1 MPQTA
6 YVDARD
12 KCSWKNFLTDCD
24 NSSFYQNPSD
34 ECMQAIND
42 GKEYLPSH
50 PDQYD
55 VHNIY
60 APTCHPSGDNY
71 DTAYYINNEEWPYYP
86 CMREWSSR
94 YMNRMDVQQAI
105 HAINPNNQNRTWP
118 HHPNGWQ
125 YGTQLY
131 DETDLYQEFMM
142 KQPNWK
148 ISIVDGDA
156 DPVEPLMAEQKW
168 IQCLGRKVVKDWKNW
183 YYDNDVAGS
192 VKVFDGITFQTVK
205 HCGHMI
211 STYCPSKGF
220 QFFQDYVNGTYSS
233 QSM

>member
-1 MPQTA
+1 M
-6 YVDARD
+6 
-12 KCSWKNFLTDCD
+12 
-24 NSSFYQNPSD
+24 
-34 ECMQAIND
+34 
-42 GKEYLPSH
+42 GKKYLPSH
-50 PDQYD
+50 PSQYD

-71 DTAYYINNEEWPYYP
+71 DTAYNINNEEWPYYP
-86 CMREWSSR
+86 CMSKWTAG

-118 HHPNGWQ
+118 HHPNGWE
-125 YGTQLY
+125 YGSQLY
-131 DETDLYQEFMM
+131 DETSLYEEFMT

-168 IQCLGRKVVKDWKNW
+168 IQCLGRKVVKDWDNW
-183 YYDNDVAGS
+183 YYEKDVAGS

-220 QFFQDYVNGTYSS
+220 QFFQDYINGTYSS
-233 QSM
+233 QTM